1 MTKTRFRFRFPDS
14 RGVVV
19 VVAVVVVVVVVVIVV
34 VVEPHSDCVIVM
46 LVNKMQ
52 WTGLLACA
60 FIISLACN
68 ARMAIADPIGDAC
81 EDISGTWKSEV
92 VRMERGVADQASFM
106 SSGPISLSITVPDD
120 ANECFYLV
128 KLEFEDPK
136 TSSDTSFVLGGLKQD
151 SVVPLTGVSG
161 ETDASYVFDKIPLA
175 SLNSNDDGTL
185 SLQFLGRD
193 GEEEMGYLAI
203 LSVLSRDGND
213 AADGA
218 YGTWYIHFPLF
229 PVSTCSSHITFR
241 CCCGEAVSVYGRS
254 MADHHIRASLIH
266 PDSVWPVSCTELEG
280 TYKRY
285 ACNTNAYGM
294 YLST

>member
-14 RGVVV
+14 RGVA
-19 VVAVVVVVVVVVIVV
+19 VAVV

-52 WTGLLACA
+52 WTGWTAAAGLLACA

-68 ARMAIADPIGDAC
+68 ARVTIADPVGDAC
-81 EDISGTWKSEV
+81 DDISGTWKSEV
-92 VRMERGVADQASFM
+92 VRMERGVADQASSM

-120 ANECFYLV
+120 VNECFYLV
-128 KLEFEDPK
+128 ELEFEDPK

-151 SVVPLTGVSG
+151 SVVTLTGISG
-161 ETDASYVFDKIPLA
+161 ETDASSAFDKIPLA

-193 GEEEMGYLAI
+193 DEEEMGYLAI

-218 YGTWYIHFPLF
+218 YGTWYIHFPCFLF
-229 PVSTCSSHITFR
+229 PCVPHT
-241 CCCGEAVSVYGRS
+241 
-254 MADHHIRASLIH
+254 
-266 PDSVWPVSCTELEG
+266 
-280 TYKRY
+280 
-285 ACNTNAYGM
+285 
-294 YLST
+294 